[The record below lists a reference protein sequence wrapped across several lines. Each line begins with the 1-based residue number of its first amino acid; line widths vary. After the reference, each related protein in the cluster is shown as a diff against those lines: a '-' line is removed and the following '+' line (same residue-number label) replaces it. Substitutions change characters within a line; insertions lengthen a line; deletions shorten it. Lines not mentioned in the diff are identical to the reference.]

1 MASFADIPQNGLN
14 TKYTNVAGD
23 KEYWNGIFASLK
35 PLIKSEDNE
44 ALGGGKEYWNGILA
58 FLKPLIQSGG
68 ALGGDK
74 EYWNK
79 IFASLKP
86 ITQSQDKEA
95 LATIKDVVS

>member
-23 KEYWNGIFASLK
+23 KEYWNGIFAS
-35 PLIKSEDNE
+35 
-44 ALGGGKEYWNGILA
+44 
-58 FLKPLIQSGG
+58 LKPLIQSGG